1 MSDLLL
7 ELSQNPLFQQVVRQL
22 GVPLPMPERLRRGK
36 GPWPAQPL
44 ADAPIVVFTGGR
56 LDAALAGALTS
67 AGASPLVVTP
77 AEPHPAWRQAG
88 EAWARPPRVFG
99 PTENPPDGQRT
110 HALVFDGTS
119 LETPTALRGLYD
131 AFHPW
136 LPTLGRG
143 GRVLVLGRDP
153 AESELTPARAATATA
168 LEGFVR
174 SLAKEVGRRG
184 ATAHAIMVPGGAEG
198 RVGPL
203 VRFLLSDRA
212 SFLTGQPWGLSTL
225 TPEPHSVPVVQS
237 LERKLALVT
246 GAARGIGEA
255 IAHALAAEG
264 AHVLCLDR
272 PGEETPLAHVAQA
285 VGGEPVTLDIT
296 AADAAQALHALLRRQ
311 GRPLD
316 VLVHNAGITR
326 DKTLARMSHEA
337 WDQAVAVNL
346 GAVVSLTDALLD
358 EGLADNARVVC
369 LSSVSGLAGNV
380 GQTNYAASKAG
391 VVGYV
396 RALAPRVAA
405 RGITVNAVAPG
416 FIETRLTAAMP
427 VATREVARRL
437 SALGQGG
444 EPRDIADL
452 VCFLASPGASGLTG
466 RSMRACGGMFIGA

>member
-7 ELSQNPLFQQVVRQL
+7 ELSQSPIFQKAIRQL
-22 GVPLPMPERLRRGK
+22 GVPLPMPERLRRGQ
-36 GPWPAQPL
+36 GPWAAQPL
-44 ADAPIVVFTGGR
+44 ADAPVVVFAGGH
-56 LDAALAGALTS
+56 LDAALADALTS
-67 AGASPLVVTP
+67 AGAAPIVVTP
-77 AEPHPAWRQAG
+77 SEPHAAWRQAG

-99 PTENPPDGQRT
+99 ATESPPDGQRA
-110 HALVFDGTS
+110 HALVYDGTALDS
-119 LETPTALRGLYD
+119 PTSLRGLFD

-136 LPTLGRG
+136 LPTLSRG

-153 AESELTPARAATATA
+153 SDPELAPMQAATATA

-184 ATAHAIMVPGGAEG
+184 ATAHAITIQRGAES
-198 RVGPL
+198 RLGPL

-212 SFLTGQPWGLSTL
+212 SFLTGQPWAL
-225 TPEPHSVPVVQS
+225 TAQVPAPSDVPLVQP
-237 LERKLALVT
+237 LERRLALVT

-255 IAHALAAEG
+255 IAHSLAAEG

-272 PGEETPLAHVAQA
+272 PGEETPLARVAQA

-296 AADAAQALHALLRRQ
+296 AGDAAKALTTALRRH

-316 VLVHNAGITR
+316 ILVHNAGITR

-346 GAVVSLTDALLD
+346 GAVVTLTDALLD
-358 EGLADNARVVC
+358 GGLADHARVVC

-380 GQTNYAASKAG
+380 GQTNYSASKAG

-405 RGITVNAVAPG
+405 RGITVNAIAPG

-466 RSMRACGGMFIGA
+466 RSLRACGGMFIGA